1 MKDPILE
8 KISNNPFLFAELFF
22 KKKKGL
28 HENPFKNFTG
38 SKQIKLSKNR
48 PPETTLE
55 AAMSSRVSSRSYTN
69 NPLHLDDLGTL
80 LYFGAQHRSYPSAG
94 AKYPLEIYVLS
105 QNTALPKGIYHY
117 NLMSHSLEKIIKLKK
132 FNISR
137 FIPQKDFYNV
147 PCFLI
152 ITGVFAR
159 ETEKYNGRGYRY
171 VFIEAGHMVQ
181 NFYLLAGA
189 MNLGGCAIGGGF
201 YDDRINKLLKVDGKT
216 ESVIYI
222 FTLGHI

>member
-8 KISNNPFLFAELFF
+8 KISNNPFLFAEFF
-22 KKKKGL
+22 YKKKKQSSQ
-28 HENPFKNFTG
+28 PSFKIYPNSNQF
-38 SKQIKLSKNR
+38 KLSKN
-48 PPETTLE
+48 PPPRKSLKEVLT
-55 AAMSSRVSSRSYTN
+55 SRVSSRSYTDDS
-69 NPLHLDDLGTL
+69 LFLDDLGTL
-80 LYFGAQHRSYPSAG
+80 LYFGAQHQSYPSAG
-94 AKYPLEIYVLS
+94 AKYPLEIYILS
-105 QNTALPKGIYHY
+105 QNTTLPKGIYHY
-117 NLMSHSLEKIIKLKK
+117 NIMLHRLEEIVKFKK
-132 FNISR
+132 FDISR

-171 VFIEAGHMVQ
+171 VFIEAEHMVQ